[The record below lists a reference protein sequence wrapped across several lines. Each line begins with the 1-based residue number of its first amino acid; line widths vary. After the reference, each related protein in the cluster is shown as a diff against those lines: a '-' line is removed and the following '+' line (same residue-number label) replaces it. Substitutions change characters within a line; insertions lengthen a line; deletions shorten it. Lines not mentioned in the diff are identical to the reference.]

1 MAKRRGKA
9 NYGLAA
15 FVVFVRR
22 LFELDVDRRA
32 WVALVAK
39 KIVGR
44 LRACAIYVF
53 YGKAE

>member
-1 MAKRRGKA
+1 MAKRRAKA

-32 WVALVAK
+32 WVGLVAK
-39 KIVGR
+39 KIAKW
-44 LRACAIYVF
+44 LSA
-53 YGKAE
+53 